1 MNERLSKVSLKALFF
16 SSIVNPGTRF
26 VNAICYAL
34 VALVGAYRVIGGY
47 ITIGNLSTLLAYATQ
62 YTKPF
67 NEISGVVTELQNAFA
82 CASRAFELLYEDN
95 ESDLEIGDNVR
106 YEGMV
111 SGDISVSKVDF
122 SYVPDKPLIEDFN
135 IDVAKGERIA
145 IVGFR
150 RLGLYGI
157 GIGGYGSDGIIIST
171 THQGHTTCQGQCY
184 AHGLPNILLHFP

>member
-1 MNERLSKVSLKALFF
+1 MQSVTKGEQTSIIDEMIGNEKVVKSFGYEERAIERFDEVNERLSKVSLKALFF

-34 VALVGAYRVIGGY
+34 VALVGAYRVMGGF

-95 ESDLEIGDNVR
+95 ESDLEISDDVK
-106 YEGMV
+106 YEGEVNGDICV
-111 SGDISVSKVDF
+111 SGVDF

-135 IDVAKGERIA
+135 IDV
-145 IVGFR
+145 
-150 RLGLYGI
+150 
-157 GIGGYGSDGIIIST
+157 D
-171 THQGHTTCQGQCY
+171 
-184 AHGLPNILLHFP
+184 